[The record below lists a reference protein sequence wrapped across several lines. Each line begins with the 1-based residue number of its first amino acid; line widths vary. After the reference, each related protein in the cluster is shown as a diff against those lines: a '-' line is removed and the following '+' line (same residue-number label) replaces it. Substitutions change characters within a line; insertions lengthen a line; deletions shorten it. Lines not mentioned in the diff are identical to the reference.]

1 MDSKAARR
9 LEASRWLLLLA
20 LVLGVLGMH
29 TLGHIDAEHAHAE
42 VPPASE
48 HAVNPHGS
56 QEAPV
61 LIAGPPAD
69 DISVAGG
76 QVPGPDPTSVCVA
89 VLTVLTL
96 LLGLS
101 STWSRPPTGIAAA
114 SGTSGPLAAR
124 PPPERTALRLARLSV
139 LRI

>member
-1 MDSKAARR
+1 MDGQAARR

-42 VPPASE
+42 LPPVSE
-48 HAVNPHGS
+48 HAVNPHGFL
-56 QEAPV
+56 EAPV
-61 LIAGPPAD
+61 LAGPPAD
-69 DISVAGG
+69 GISVAGG

-89 VLTVLTL
+89 VLTVLAL
-96 LLGLS
+96 LLGLP
-101 STWSRPPTGIAAA
+101 STWSRLATGIAAA